1 MQILANFDLRYKDLD
16 LLFIMESP
24 KNGSTFKIGP
34 GIREQIDEPTVLSY
48 N

>member
-1 MQILANFDLRYKDLD
+1 
-16 LLFIMESP
+16 MESP
-24 KNGSTFKIGP
+24 KNGSTFNIGP